1 MHRAP
6 SILLGSRTRSYG
18 TPIRRLLLS
27 EDRGHN
33 RSSEVFALM
42 FSCWRA
48 LHERHWANLSAQHIL
63 LIPPLSQE
71 TGYLMFKP
79 SSLPDVQY
87 FKLFYNGDIPAYSH
101 QLVETIASGFVRFAL
116 IQFFIETSETSP
128 QLYKLRTVS

>member
-6 SILLGSRTRSYG
+6 YILLGSRTRSYG

-79 SSLPDVQY
+79 SSLLDLQY
-87 FKLFYNGDIPAYSH
+87 FKLFYNGDIPACSRSWSNFW
-101 QLVETIASGFVRFAL
+101 LIVPRTELRKFPRTGFVSSWHL
-116 IQFFIETSETSP
+116 I
-128 QLYKLRTVS
+128 RTDFLC